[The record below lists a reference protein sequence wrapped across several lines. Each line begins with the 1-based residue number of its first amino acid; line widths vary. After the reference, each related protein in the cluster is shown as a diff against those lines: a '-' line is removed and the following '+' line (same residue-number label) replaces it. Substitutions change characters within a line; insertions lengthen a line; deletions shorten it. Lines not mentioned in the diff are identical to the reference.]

1 MLTTTLCSEIKYTSY
16 EHINLLARGALLFW
30 RFPHVSRD
38 LVHKKYF
45 EEQVPTNVLRST
57 VVAEEAKDFLSL
69 RFSADV
75 MLTNVFFGE
84 TSLTPTNDESR
95 KIPRAVCFGFENPK
109 MSLRRR

>member
-45 EEQVPTNVLRST
+45 EEQVPTNV
-57 VVAEEAKDFLSL
+57 VAEEAKDFLSL

-75 MLTNVFFGE
+75 MLTNVFSG
-84 TSLTPTNDESR
+84 SLEKLHSLRLTMKAER
-95 KIPRAVCFGFENPK
+95 YHAVCFGFENPK

>member
-1 MLTTTLCSEIKYTSY
+1 MLTTTLCSEIKYKSY
-16 EHINLLARGALLFW
+16 EHTNLLARGAWLSW

-38 LVHKKYF
+38 LFIKYF
-45 EEQVPTNVLRST
+45 EVQVPTN

-75 MLTNVFFGE
+75 MLTNVFSG
-84 TSLTPTNDESR
+84 SLEKLHSLRLTMKAER
-95 KIPRAVCFGFENPK
+95 YHAVCFGFENPK